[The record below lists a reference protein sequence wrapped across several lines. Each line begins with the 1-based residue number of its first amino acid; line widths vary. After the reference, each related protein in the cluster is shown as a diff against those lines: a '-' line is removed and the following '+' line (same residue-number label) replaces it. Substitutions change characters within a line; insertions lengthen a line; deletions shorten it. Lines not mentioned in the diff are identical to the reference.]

1 MGTPAFPDLGK
12 HCSDEE
18 CKLIDFLPFTCD
30 RCDKVFCLQHRSYA
44 KHMCPNANQMDVT
57 VLICPLCAQGV
68 RLVPNEDP
76 NITWDNH
83 VNGNCDPSNYQKV
96 TKKKR
101 CPVSGCKEIL
111 VFSNT
116 IRCKE
121 CTQEHCLRHR
131 FGPDH
136 KCLGPRKPDTGFPFL
151 GGLRNQKGNH
161 APNQRPNGS
170 SNWTSNLLNAAS
182 SIRASA
188 EASMQRLSITTNQAL
203 QKAKDGKAL
212 GSGPDGDIVEQC
224 LQCRARFASVTALV
238 DHVKKV
244 HERKERQTL
253 NRVTVD
259 VCPRCS
265 KAFRDPVLLVQHVE
279 KDHGGFS
286 NSS

>member
-12 HCSDEE
+12 HCSVED

-30 RCDKVFCLQHRSYA
+30 RCDKVFCLQHRSYI
-44 KHMCPNANQMDVT
+44 KHVCPNANQMDVT
-57 VLICPLCAQGV
+57 VLICPLCARGV

-83 VNGNCDPSNYQKV
+83 VNGNCDPSNYQKA
-96 TKKKR
+96 TKKKQCLVPR
-101 CPVSGCKEIL
+101 CKEIL

-116 IRCKE
+116 IRCKD
-121 CTQEHCLRHR
+121 CAQEHCLRHR

-136 KCLGPRKPDTGFPFL
+136 NCLGPRKPDNGFPFL
-151 GGLRNQKGNH
+151 VGLRSTNQNT
-161 APNQRPNGS
+161 GS
-170 SNWTSNLLNAAS
+170 SKWSSNLLNAAS

-188 EASMQRLSITTNQAL
+188 EASMQRLSLATNQAL
-203 QKAKDGKAL
+203 QKAKDGMAQGDGRCSDLFEECGQCGAKFANVSAL
-212 GSGPDGDIVEQC
+212 I
-224 LQCRARFASVTALV
+224 
-238 DHVKKV
+238 DHVEKA
-244 HERKERQTL
+244 HEGRERRSSPG
-253 NRVTVD
+253 RVTVD

-286 NSS
+286 

>member
-1 MGTPAFPDLGK
+1 MGTPAFPNLGK
-12 HCSDEE
+12 HCSVED

-44 KHMCPNANQMDVT
+44 KHTCPNANQTDVT
-57 VLICPLCAQGV
+57 VLICPLCAQSV

-76 NITWDNH
+76 NITWDLH
-83 VNGNCDPSNYQKV
+83 VNGNCDPSNYQKT

-101 CPVSGCKEIL
+101 CPVPGCKEIL

-116 IRCKE
+116 IRCKD

-136 KCLGPRKPDTGFPFL
+136 NCVGPRKPDTGLLFL
-151 GGLRNQKGNH
+151 GGLRRNQNGNSK
-161 APNQRPNGS
+161 PNPTSNGS
-170 SNWTSNLLNAAS
+170 SKWSSSILNAAS

-188 EASMQRLSITTNQAL
+188 EAGMQRLGIATNEAL
-203 QKAKDGKAL
+203 RKAKDGTGQGSS
-212 GSGPDGDIVEQC
+212 GSGDLVERC
-224 LQCRARFASVTALV
+224 IRCEARFTNVAALIE
-238 DHVKKV
+238 HVEKA
-244 HERKERQTL
+244 HPS
-253 NRVTVD
+253 RVIVD

-265 KAFRDPVLLVQHVE
+265 KAFRDPVLLVEHVE

-286 NSS
+286 KS